1 MNRFIALVSGLL
13 FGFGMMVSGMVDPNN
28 VLNFLDLAGQW
39 DPSLLF
45 VMGGAVMVFMPF
57 YLLVIKK
64 MKQPLC
70 NATFHLTNNRQV
82 DFRLVTGALAFG
94 VGWGIAGFCPGPV
107 VTSLSGGN
115 STIYLFISTM
125 LIGIWLGSLLTN
137 HRNPELVATQET
149 SH

>member
-13 FGFGMMVSGMVDPNN
+13 FGFGMMISGMVDPNN
-28 VLNFLDLAGQW
+28 VLNFLDLAGSW

-45 VMGGAVMVFMPF
+45 VMGGAVMVFMPI

-64 MKQPLC
+64 MGRPLC
-70 NATFHLTNNRQV
+70 HTEFHLPKKNKI
-82 DFRLVTGALAFG
+82 DFRLVTGSLAFG

-107 VTSLSGGN
+107 VTSLSSGN
-115 STIYLFISTM
+115 STVYLFISTM
-125 LIGIWLGSLLTN
+125 LIGIWLGSIIAN
-137 HRNPELVATQET
+137 RSNPELVVTQET

>member
-13 FGFGMMVSGMVDPNN
+13 FGFGMMISGMVDPMN
-28 VLNFLDLAGQW
+28 VLNFLDLAGNW

-57 YLLVIKK
+57 YFLVIKK
-64 MKQPLC
+64 LEQPLC
-70 NATFHLTNNRQV
+70 HSEFHLAKKSKI
-82 DFRLVTGALAFG
+82 DLRLVTGSLFFG

-107 VTSLSGGN
+107 VTSLSSGN
-115 STIYLFISTM
+115 SHIYLFISTM

-137 HRNPELVATQET
+137 RSNPELVAIQET

>member
-13 FGFGMMVSGMVDPNN
+13 FGFGMMISGMVDPNN
-28 VLNFLDLAGQW
+28 VLNFLDLAGSW

-45 VMGGAVMVFMPF
+45 VMGGAVMVFMPI

-64 MKQPLC
+64 MGRPLGHSE
-70 NATFHLTNNRQV
+70 FHLPKKNKI

-107 VTSLSGGN
+107 VTSLSSGN
-115 STIYLFISTM
+115 STVYLFISTM
-125 LIGIWLGSLLTN
+125 LIGIWLGSIITN
-137 HRNPELVATQET
+137 RSNSELVVTQET